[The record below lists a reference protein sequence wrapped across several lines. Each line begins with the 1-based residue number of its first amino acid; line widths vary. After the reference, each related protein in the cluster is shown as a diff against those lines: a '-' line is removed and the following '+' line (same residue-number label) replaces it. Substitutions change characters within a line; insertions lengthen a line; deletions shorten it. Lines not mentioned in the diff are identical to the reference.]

1 VDPRNRRRAH
11 LGVIGPLGKGGGGGG
26 GASSPSSG
34 GGGGG
39 PGSAPSGGSGVVSTC
54 PGRGRAGLTQA
65 LSAAQLIATSHQ
77 SGL

>member
-1 VDPRNRRRAH
+1 MDPRTWRRAH
-11 LGVIGPLGKGGGGGG
+11 LGEIGPLGKGGD
-26 GASSPSSG
+26 G

-54 PGRGRAGLTQA
+54 PGRVRAGLIQA
-65 LSAAQLIATSHQ
+65 LSAAQLIATLHQ